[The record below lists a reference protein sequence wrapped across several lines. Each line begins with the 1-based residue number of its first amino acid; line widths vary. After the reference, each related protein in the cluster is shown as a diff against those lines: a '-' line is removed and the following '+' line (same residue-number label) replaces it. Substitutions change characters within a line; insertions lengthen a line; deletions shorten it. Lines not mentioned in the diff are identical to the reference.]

1 MAQSPAV
8 EKEASHVQLSQST
21 FLHMPPALG
30 PPTLTVEP
38 PSLSFPGAPP
48 TPRTHTYG
56 QILPSHSSHPRA
68 THTHARTAMALATA
82 QLCWCCCGG
91 TVTLDTQAAETLYV
105 TNPHDRDVCFKVK
118 TTAPRRYCVRPNA
131 ARIPPQQTVKVEV
144 LAQAMDRYPAE
155 DNCKDKFLVQMA
167 WLPDKDMGA

>member
-1 MAQSPAV
+1 M
-8 EKEASHVQLSQST
+8 T
-21 FLHMPPALG
+21 
-30 PPTLTVEP
+30 
-38 PSLSFPGAPP
+38 
-48 TPRTHTYG
+48 
-56 QILPSHSSHPRA
+56 
-68 THTHARTAMALATA
+68 LATA

-91 TVTLDTQAAETLYV
+91 TVHLNTQAAETLYV

-144 LAQAMDRYPAE
+144 LAQAMDRYPAQ

-167 WLPDKDMGA
+167 WLPDTGMGTSACHERTTVRPSRSPCNLRWSGGCLLQT